1 MQPTKTKILDV
12 MISYIKNGENVN
24 NIAIAKIAQEADIGK
39 STIYEYFENKK
50 ALIEET
56 YFYLLNRYE
65 TILMQEVKDVEFK
78 TALMRQLSWI
88 LDVVIDAKS
97 IMEVLL
103 GAQNDLAFIKFET
116 CSSKIKKMQ
125 DGMEDR
131 FIEIIK
137 IGLNSGEIKYIN
149 RPYQNNIIQSLITG
163 LMFQYVDGVMDITR
177 EALLELIY
185 TEIIR
190 VLN

>member
-131 FIEIIK
+131 FIEI
-137 IGLNSGEIKYIN
+137 KYIN